1 MLFAWFQA
9 FVEKS
14 IFLSEMFEAI
24 FLLSPTK
31 SYIDFFAPK
40 DSPCDGLQHIK
51 NLARAQTCKW
61 AKIQKWQSYP
71 AV

>member
-24 FLLSPTK
+24 FHLAPAK

-40 DSPCDGLQHIK
+40 DSLCDGLQHIK
-51 NLARAQTCKW
+51 NLARAQAWKW
-61 AKIQKWQSYP
+61 AKNKKLHH
-71 AV
+71 